1 MTTDKIKVALRTC
14 LGVPTCKRCPL
25 FGANLCTSQLHIN
38 ALEHIESLEKLLALK
53 TDKTNRGIDPDEF
66 LSRLHEWQAHAV
78 INELTESKAVFDI
91 SIAIVEDMVKECNN
105 DND

>member
-1 MTTDKIKVALRTC
+1 MNPADIKRALRGSRMIVAKTE
-14 LGVPTCKRCPL
+14 L
-25 FGANLCTSQLHIN
+25 SYIEQLEARRN
-38 ALEHIESLEKLLALK
+38 SS
-53 TDKTNRGIDPDEF
+53 IDAVEF

-105 DND
+105 DRHTEENR